1 MLHAPCSFIS
11 WIFWLVMLPLLLTL
25 WLCVCYLIE
34 LFIRINRDSL
44 VSHWREKSAKKNFPA
59 LLAHQHIYAHDDEF
73 SLLLPKGKSI
83 QVNKLFIF
91 IEPWTP
97 ETSLD
102 FLFSQEKIEIGL
114 YLKPKKIHFGKIKC
128 FDWNASNFDAEHRVS
143 LEMGDTLPRVL
154 IQCNRYMAA
163 CLQAR
168 GLAFISNLTESTES

>member
-1 MLHAPCSFIS
+1 
-11 WIFWLVMLPLLLTL
+11 MLPLLLTL

-73 SLLLPKGKSI
+73 SLLLPKGKLI
-83 QVNKLFIF
+83 QVNKLFTF
-91 IEPWTP
+91 IKPWNQKNSSFPKNST
-97 ETSLD
+97 
-102 FLFSQEKIEIGL
+102 IENWNWIV
-114 YLKPKKIHFGKIKC
+114 KQKKLNVGKIKC
-128 FDWNASNFDAEHRVS
+128 FDWNAFIFDAEHRAS

-168 GLAFISNLTESTES
+168 GPAFISNLTESTNS